1 MRFGLLGLIMSDWS
15 DVTYELVAMA
25 RELGFRGVGAHLTVP
40 ASRITDETAARV
52 RTAVD
57 DNGLEF
63 FQVWGPYPSI
73 VSRDE
78 EVRKRGVEGA
88 RDVARL
94 AARMGV
100 PASGVRPT
108 SHNPRGDWW
117 PHPDNHT
124 PETEDTVVRSLS
136 EILDVAVPLGIT
148 IVLEKHHISPFDS
161 AERVRRVI
169 ERTDPKHVK
178 VNIDPANFVDGIQT
192 AFNAT
197 PMIDHLFDVL
207 GEFCATTHVKDV
219 YLEDRFVVHVAE
231 AVPGS
236 GIMDLDTVLLRTAA
250 LPDGWAIVEHL
261 PVSQIA
267 QAKRHLTERAAALG
281 IDVR

>member
-25 RELGFRGVGAHLTVP
+25 RELGFRGLGAHLTVP

-52 RTAVD
+52 RKAVD
-57 DNGLEF
+57 DNGLEL

-108 SHNPRGDWW
+108 SLNPRGDWW

-124 PETEDTVVRSLS
+124 QETEDRVVRSLS
-136 EILDVAVPLGIT
+136 EILEVAVPLGIT
-148 IVLEKHHISPFDS
+148 IVLEKHHVSPFDS

-178 VNIDPANFVDGIQT
+178 VNIDPANFVDGIHT
-192 AFNAT
+192 AFNSK
-197 PMIDHLFDVL
+197 PMVDHLFDVL

-219 YLEDRFVVHVAE
+219 YLEDRLVVHVSE
-231 AVPGS
+231 AVPGT

-261 PVSQIA
+261 PVGQIA
-267 QAKRHLTERAAALG
+267 QAKAHLTARAAALG

>member
-25 RELGFRGVGAHLTVP
+25 RELGFRGLGAHLTVP

-52 RTAVD
+52 RAAVD
-57 DNGLEF
+57 GNGLEL

-94 AARMGV
+94 AAKMGV

-108 SHNPRGDWW
+108 SLNPRGDWW

-124 PETEDTVVRSLS
+124 QETEDRVVRSLS
-136 EILDVAVPLGIT
+136 EILDVAVPLGVT
-148 IVLEKHHISPFDS
+148 IVLEKHHVSPFDS

-178 VNIDPANFVDGIQT
+178 VNIDPANFVDGIHT
-192 AFNAT
+192 AFNAK
-197 PMIDHLFDVL
+197 PMIDNLFDVL

-219 YLEDRFVVHVAE
+219 YLEDRLVVHVSE
-231 AVPGS
+231 TVPGD

-261 PVSQIA
+261 PVSQIG

>member
-25 RELGFRGVGAHLTVP
+25 RELGFRGLGAHLTVP

-52 RTAVD
+52 RKAVD

-78 EVRKRGVEGA
+78 EVRQRGVEGA
-88 RDVARL
+88 REVARL

-124 PETEDTVVRSLS
+124 QETEDTVVRSLS

-178 VNIDPANFVDGIQT
+178 VNIDPANFVDGIHT
-192 AFNAT
+192 AFNAK
-197 PMIDHLFDVL
+197 PMVDHLFDVL

-219 YLEDRFVVHVAE
+219 DLEDRFVVHVAE
-231 AVPGS
+231 TIPGT

-267 QAKRHLTERAAALG
+267 LAKKNLTERAKALG
-281 IDVR
+281 IDIR

>member
-25 RELGFRGVGAHLTVP
+25 RELGFRGLGAHLTVP

-52 RTAVD
+52 RAAVD
-57 DNGLEF
+57 GNGLEL

-108 SHNPRGDWW
+108 SLNPRGDWW

-124 PETEDTVVRSLS
+124 QETEDRVVRSLS
-136 EILDVAVPLGIT
+136 EILDVAVPLGVT
-148 IVLEKHHISPFDS
+148 IVLEKHHVSPFDS

-178 VNIDPANFVDGIQT
+178 VNIDPANFVDGIHT
-192 AFNAT
+192 AFNAK
-197 PMIDHLFDVL
+197 PMIDNLFDVL

-219 YLEDRFVVHVAE
+219 YLEDRLVVHVSE
-231 AVPGS
+231 TVPGD

-261 PVSQIA
+261 PVSQIG

>member
-25 RELGFRGVGAHLTVP
+25 RELGFRGLGAHLTVP

-52 RTAVD
+52 RKAVD

-94 AARMGV
+94 AAKMGV

-124 PETEDTVVRSLS
+124 QETEDTVVRSLS

-169 ERTDPKHVK
+169 ERTDPTHVK
-178 VNIDPANFVDGIQT
+178 VNIDPANFVDGIHT
-192 AFNAT
+192 AFDSK

-207 GEFCATTHVKDV
+207 GEYCATTHVKDV

-231 AVPGS
+231 AVPGT

-267 QAKRHLTERAAALG
+267 QAKRHLTERAKALG
-281 IDVR
+281 IDIR

>member
-1 MRFGLLGLIMSDWS
+1 MRFGLLGLIVSDWS
-15 DVTYELVAMA
+15 DVTVEQVALA
-25 RELGFRGVGAHLTVP
+25 RELGFRGLGAHLTVP
-40 ASRITDETAARV
+40 ASGVTDETAARV
-52 RTAVD
+52 RAAVD
-57 DNGLEF
+57 ANGLDLL
-63 FQVWGPYPSI
+63 QIWGPYPSI

-78 EVRKRGVEGA
+78 AVRRRGVEGA
-88 RDVARL
+88 RDLARL

-124 PETEDTVVRSLS
+124 QATEDTVVRSLS

-148 IVLEKHHISPFDS
+148 IVLEKHHVSPFDS

-169 ERTDPKHVK
+169 ERTDPAHVR

-192 AFNAT
+192 AFHSTA
-197 PMIDHLFDVL
+197 MIDHLFDVL
-207 GEFCATTHVKDV
+207 GDFCATTHVKDA
-219 YLEDRFVVHVAE
+219 YLEDRLVVHVSE
-231 AVPGS
+231 TIPGA
-236 GIMDLDTVLLRTAA
+236 GILDLDTVLRRTAA

-261 PVSQIA
+261 PVGQIA
-267 QAKRHLTERAAALG
+267 QAKQHLAARAAALG
-281 IDVR
+281 LDVR